1 MGGNPFA
8 HFGPGFPMWHRLLLR
23 VLEQGLNDV
32 MPSSVPAD
40 QITQLYWD
48 WTSPSQTAQLWKSI
62 GGDGFGKCV
71 PDGPFAH
78 DKGGWNIS
86 VAENYILPFGEHGVQ
101 SPTCLVRQ
109 FSVHGT
115 LGGKNPTLPASHD
128 VQKALQVA
136 SYDSWPYDKNALGSI
151 SFRNVLK

>member
-1 MGGNPFA
+1 M
-8 HFGPGFPMWHRLLLR
+8 
-23 VLEQGLNDV
+23 
-32 MPSSVPAD
+32 
-40 QITQLYWD
+40 
-48 WTSPSQTAQLWKSI
+48 
-62 GGDGFGKCV
+62 

-86 VAENYILPFGEHGVQ
+86 VAENYILPFEELSAAPPDSFAKL

-109 FSVHGT
+109 FSVYGT
-115 LGGKNPTLPASHD
+115 LNGINPTLPTSHD
-128 VQKALQVA
+128 VQKMLQVA

>member
-1 MGGNPFA
+1 
-8 HFGPGFPMWHRLLLR
+8 
-23 VLEQGLNDV
+23 
-32 MPSSVPAD
+32 MPSAPAD

-62 GGDGFGKCV
+62 GGDGFGQCV
-71 PDGPFAH
+71 RDGPFAH

-86 VAENYILPFGEHGVQ
+86 VAENYILPFEELSAAGANL

-109 FSVHGT
+109 FSVYGT
-115 LGGKNPTLPASHD
+115 LNGINPTLPTSHD
-128 VQKALQVA
+128 VQKLLQVA